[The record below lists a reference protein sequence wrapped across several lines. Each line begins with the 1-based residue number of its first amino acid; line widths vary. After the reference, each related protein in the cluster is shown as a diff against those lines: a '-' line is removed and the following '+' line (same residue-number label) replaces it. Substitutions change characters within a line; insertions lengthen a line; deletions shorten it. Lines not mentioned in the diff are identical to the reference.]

1 MQPSQS
7 IAIAGASDVS
17 KYLIEELLLI
27 PNRPRITLLTR
38 SLTNRPW
45 FTSNPHIT
53 IRVTEYTAPALQ
65 FVLDDIEATVLLSF
79 LHSNDTGVY
88 NTAHEAMYQA
98 CRASHTCRRFVP
110 SDYGGDIERFPGLPR
125 FYDATHRAFREKVL
139 ESGDDDDDDDRVE
152 WTVVNGGWFMDY
164 FAQGSA
170 VDPTALA
177 YRELDESE
185 GGEVGTA
192 PSFDPTR
199 VRSYMKPL
207 PGIWPLD
214 LDTFSAVIPGTGDE
228 PIGWTAARDV
238 AKALVRLVQAPR
250 GTWERHTY
258 VVGEIGTWNRAVDTV
273 ERFFGRKIQVSRK
286 SESDIFAAVQDE
298 SLGPGERAIA
308 FMDEWN
314 VTGASAVPMDRVLT
328 QRDMFFSDVTFRDV
342 GTFLKDAY
350 ERSFDRSAMGHYRVV
365 EVRGC
370 AKDLGYQTRAPSTI
384 NQDWPPRAG

>member
-1 MQPSQS
+1 MQPPQS

-17 KYLIEELLLI
+17 KYLIEELLLT

-38 SLTNRPW
+38 SLANRPW
-45 FTSNPHIT
+45 FTTNPHIS

-65 FVLDDIEATVLLSF
+65 SVLDDVEATVLFSF

-98 CRASHTCRRFVP
+98 CKASRTCRRFVP

-139 ESGDDDDDDDRVE
+139 EGESGDDDHRME

-177 YRELDESE
+177 YRELDDSQ
-185 GGEVGTA
+185 GSEVGTV

-258 VVGEIGTWNRAVDTV
+258 VVGEIGTWNRAVETV
-273 ERFFGRKIQVSRK
+273 ERFFGRRVQVSRNP
-286 SESDIFAAVQDE
+286 ESDIFAAVQDE
-298 SLGPGERAIA
+298 TLGPEKRAIA

-314 VTGASAVPMDRVLT
+314 VMGASAVPIDRVLA
-328 QRDMFFSDVTFRDV
+328 QREKFFSDVEFR
-342 GTFLKDAY
+342 G
-350 ERSFDRSAMGHYRVV
+350 V
-365 EVRGC
+365 EVFLRDAFQGSHE
-370 AKDLGYQTRAPSTI
+370 RMV
-384 NQDWPPRAG
+384 

>member
-1 MQPSQS
+1 MQPPQS

-17 KYLIEELLLI
+17 KYLIEELLTSSEK
-27 PNRPRITLLTR
+27 PRITLLTR
-38 SLTNRPW
+38 SLTDRPW

-65 FVLDDIEATVLLSF
+65 SVLDDVEATVLLSF
-79 LHSNDTGVY
+79 LHSNDTSVY
-88 NTAHEAMYQA
+88 NAAHEAMYQA
-98 CRASHTCRRFVP
+98 CKASRTCRRFVP

-125 FYDATHRAFREKVL
+125 FYDATHRAFRESVL
-139 ESGDDDDDDDRVE
+139 ESEDDDDNRVE

-170 VDPTALA
+170 VDPTALS
-177 YRELDESE
+177 YRELHRSE
-185 GGEVGTA
+185 GGEVTSA
-192 PSFDPTR
+192 KSFDHTR

-258 VVGEIGTWNRAVDTV
+258 VVGEIGTWNRAVGIV
-273 ERFFGRKIQVSRK
+273 ERLFGRKIQVSRK
-286 SESDIFAAVQDE
+286 SESAIFASVQDDT
-298 SLGPGERAIA
+298 LGPEKRAIA

-314 VTGASAVPMDRVLT
+314 VMGASAVPMDRVLA
-328 QRDMFFSDVTFRDV
+328 QREKFFSDVEFRDIE
-342 GTFLKDAY
+342 TFLRDAL
-350 ERSFDRSAMGHYRVV
+350 EGSLDRMV
-365 EVRGC
+365 
-370 AKDLGYQTRAPSTI
+370 
-384 NQDWPPRAG
+384 